1 MSPSHHPWNVE
12 LVHGPVTLRP
22 IRFRDGRR
30 WQEVRRRNAAWLTP
44 WEATVPEPT
53 LDPPP
58 TFAAMVRRLRADARA
73 GRALPYVITHEG
85 VLVGQ
90 LNVGGVVR
98 GSLRTAFLGYWID
111 EAVAGRGIVP
121 AAVAMSVDHCLG
133 PFGLHRVEINI
144 RPENTASLRV
154 VEKLGFR
161 DEGVRRRY
169 LHIDGGWRDHRTFAM
184 CVEDL
189 PDGGLLARWTAQ
201 QKNR

>member
-1 MSPSHHPWNVE
+1 VSRGLPWDVE
-12 LVHGPVTLRP
+12 LAHGPVLLRP
-22 IRFRDGRR
+22 IRLRDGRR
-30 WQEVRRRNAAWLTP
+30 WQDVRRRNADWLTP
-44 WEATVPEPT
+44 WEATVPEPA

-73 GRALPYVITHEG
+73 GRALPFVVTYDGE
-85 VLVGQ
+85 LVGQ

-98 GSLRTAFLGYWID
+98 GSLRTAFLGYWVD
-111 EAVAGRGIVP
+111 QAVAGRGVIP
-121 AAVAMSVDHCLG
+121 TSVALAVDHCLG

-169 LHIDGGWRDHRTFAM
+169 LHIDGAWRDHRTFAM
-184 CVEDL
+184 TVEDL
-189 PDGGLLARWTAQ
+189 PPGGLLARWDAQ
-201 QKNR
+201 TKNR